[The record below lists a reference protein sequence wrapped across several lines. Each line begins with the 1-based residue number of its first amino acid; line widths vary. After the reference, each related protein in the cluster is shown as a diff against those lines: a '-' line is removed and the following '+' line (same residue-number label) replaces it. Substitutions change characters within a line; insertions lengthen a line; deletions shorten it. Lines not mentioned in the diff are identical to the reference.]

1 MHKPAD
7 PVRPTASTPTELV
20 AGEFVIRS
28 PHDGSEVGRVRATT
42 RGDVDEAVRAARH
55 ALATD
60 PLETWRRVEILEAAA
75 GEIGRRAEEF
85 AERISREAAKPIT
98 AARTEVQRGIAT
110 FAAAATAARTI
121 TGEAVPVDAVP
132 QGSGRLA
139 FTVRVP
145 IGVVGAIT
153 PFNFPLNLVAHKIAP
168 ALAAGCPVVLK
179 PAEQTPLTALAL
191 RDVLVESCG
200 LPPAYLSVLPG
211 TGAEVGARLAE
222 HPGVDYVSFTGSVPA
237 GRAIQR
243 AAWSKKVAL
252 ELGNNSPVIVTAD
265 ADWERA
271 ARDVV
276 AGAFGYSGQTCVS
289 VQRVLVHSSIAGEF
303 ADLVAQETAK
313 LAVGSPDDAA
323 TVVSALVSASAA
335 DRVERWVD
343 EAAAAGARV
352 LTERRRVG
360 TTVWPVVLS
369 EVPADQPVWADEV
382 FGPVV
387 ALREYTTVDEAI
399 AEANDTRFGLQASIY
414 TQDLPTALN
423 ALRRLDFGGVLVNE
437 VPSWRVDLMPYG
449 GVRDSGNTKEGPA
462 YAARDMTEERL
473 LVVRP

>member
-1 MHKPAD
+1 
-7 PVRPTASTPTELV
+7 VR
-20 AGEFVIRS
+20 
-28 PHDGSEVGRVRATT
+28 
-42 RGDVDEAVRAARH
+42 
-55 ALATD
+55 
-60 PLETWRRVEILEAAA
+60 
-75 GEIGRRAEEF
+75 
-85 AERISREAAKPIT
+85 
-98 AARTEVQRGIAT
+98 RGIAT

-121 TGEAVPVDAVP
+121 TGETVPVDAVE
-132 QGSGRLA
+132 QGAGRIA

-153 PFNFPLNLVAHKIAP
+153 PFNFPLNLVAHKVAP
-168 ALAAGCPVVLK
+168 AIAAGCPVVLK

-200 LPPAYLSVLPG
+200 LPAAYLAVLPG

-222 HPGVDYVSFTGSVPA
+222 HPNVAYVSFTGSVPA

-265 ADWERA
+265 ADVERA
-271 ARDVV
+271 ARDV
-276 AGAFGYSGQTCVS
+276 ATGAFGYSGQTCVS
-289 VQRVLVHSSIAGEF
+289 VQRVLVHSSIAARF
-303 ADLVAQETAK
+303 ADLVAQEAAK
-313 LAVGSPDDAA
+313 LALGPPDDAA
-323 TVVSALVSASAA
+323 TVISALVSSSAA

-343 EAAAAGARV
+343 QAVAAGARV
-352 LTERRRVG
+352 LTERRREGDVL
-360 TTVWPVVLS
+360 WPVVLS
-369 EVPADQPVWADEV
+369 DVPADQPVWADEV

-387 ALREYTTVDEAI
+387 ALREFTTVDEAI
-399 AEANDTRFGLQASIY
+399 REANDTRFGLQASLY
-414 TQDLPTALN
+414 TRDLPTALK
-423 ALRRLDFGGVLVNE
+423 ALHRLDFGGVLVNE